1 MLYGINFNGKHSY
14 DDMGY
19 TMPADGR
26 DIGFPSKEK
35 IVVKVPFS
43 NVEYDF
49 SEIYGSQTYT
59 SRTLKYQFNVLRQGN
74 FTPHAMQIEKT
85 KLINWLMNTGGR
97 KKLYDDTIPGY
108 YFLAEVESAADFQDD
123 WETGTM
129 TVTFRAY
136 PFMIA
141 ELYEGNDIWDGFNFD
156 LDVAQTTNFTVN
168 GMLQV
173 VLLNVGASGVVPEIT
188 TSKQMKI
195 IKDGVTYTV
204 STGIT
209 RDKNFVLKSGE
220 NPIKV
225 TGNGT
230 ISFRFY
236 KELI

>member
-1 MLYGINFNGKHSY
+1 MYGINFNGKHSY
-14 DDMGY
+14 NEMGY

-59 SRTLKYQFNVLRQGN
+59 SRPLTYTFNVLKRGN
-74 FTPHAMQIEKT
+74 WTPQALHMEKT
-85 KLINWLMNTGGR
+85 KLINWLMNSNGR
-97 KKLYDDTIPGY
+97 KKLYDDDIPGY
-108 YFLAEVESAADFQDD
+108 YFLAEVESESSFEDDF
-123 WETGTM
+123 ETGTL

-141 ELYEGNDIWDGFNFD
+141 ELYEGNDIWDTFNFE
-156 LDVAQTTNFTVN
+156 LDVAQTTDFTVN
-168 GMLQV
+168 GSLKVTMF
-173 VLLNVGASGVVPEIT
+173 NAGTPDVVPEIKA
-188 TSKQMKI
+188 SNSMKI
-195 IKDGVTYTV
+195 SMNGVTYTIPKG
-204 STGIT
+204 TT
-209 RDKNFVLKSGE
+209 KDKDFALKSGE
-220 NPIKV
+220 NSIRI